1 MISGENLKFL
11 SAVLNSDLS
20 TYYIRKIA
28 VTTGMGLTQW
38 NKFVVEQIPVP
49 RPSANIRA
57 MIEDLVDQ
65 RLLTADRER
74 IVILESAINDQV
86 LKLYRVSEQ
95 ERNLLESTLQH

>member
-49 RPSANIRA
+49 RPSDNTRA
-57 MIEDLVDQ
+57 MIEKLVDQ
-65 RLLTADRER
+65 RLLATDPER
-74 IVILESAINDQV
+74 IFILESAINDQV
-86 LKLYRVSEQ
+86 LNLYRLSQQ
-95 ERNLLESTLQH
+95 EVNLLESTLQH